1 MIYRSSVSVD
11 KYDTPILQNLG
22 LATLAAVWFEDN

>member
-1 MIYRSSVSVD
+1 MIYSCSVSVD

-22 LATLAAVWFEDN
+22 LATLAVWFEDN

>member
-1 MIYRSSVSVD
+1 MIYSSSVSVD

-22 LATLAAVWFEDN
+22 LTTLAAVWFEDN

>member
-1 MIYRSSVSVD
+1 MIYSSSVSVD

-22 LATLAAVWFEDN
+22 LATLAAVCFEDN